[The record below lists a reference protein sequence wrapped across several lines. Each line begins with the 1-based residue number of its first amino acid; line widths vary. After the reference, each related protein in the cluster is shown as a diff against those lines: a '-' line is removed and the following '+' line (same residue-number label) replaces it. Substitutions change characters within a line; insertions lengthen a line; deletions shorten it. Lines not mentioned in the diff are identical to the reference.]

1 MTTPEILLISSVN
14 SMLEAGSGLDNLVL
28 LLSRQFYAA
37 AARPMG
43 PGNGARHRLK
53 DMFESAAESSFHVEP
68 FITLNKSSKPGG
80 GNSYAC
86 AKMK

>member
-1 MTTPEILLISSVN
+1 MTTPELLLIPNVSP
-14 SMLEAGSGLDNLVL
+14 MLESGSGLDNLVL
-28 LLSRQFYAA
+28 LLSRQFCAA
-37 AARPMG
+37 AAGPSLGQAMG
-43 PGNGARHRLK
+43 PGSRTC
-53 DMFESAAESSFHVEP
+53 FESAAESSFHAEP

>member
-1 MTTPEILLISSVN
+1 
-14 SMLEAGSGLDNLVL
+14 MLETGSGLHNLVL
-28 LLSRQFYAA
+28 LLSRQFCAA
-37 AARPMG
+37 AAG
-43 PGNGARHRLK
+43 PSLGQAR
-53 DMFESAAESSFHVEP
+53 DMFESAAESSFHAEP

>member
-1 MTTPEILLISSVN
+1 
-14 SMLEAGSGLDNLVL
+14 MLETGSGLDNQVL
-28 LLSRQFYAA
+28 LLSRQFCAA
-37 AARPMG
+37 AAGPCLGQPMG
-43 PGNGARHRLK
+43 PGIGLLLSLHT
-53 DMFESAAESSFHVEP
+53 EP

>member
-1 MTTPEILLISSVN
+1 
-14 SMLEAGSGLDNLVL
+14 MLETDSGLDNQVL
-28 LLSRQFYAA
+28 LLSRQFCAA
-37 AARPMG
+37 AAGPSLGQPMG
-43 PGNGARHRLK
+43 PGIGRRTCLSLLLSLHT
-53 DMFESAAESSFHVEP
+53 EP